1 MKGLIFPYEGPTD
14 VQGVCMCAQSLGNL
28 TQSAVNLS
36 LFLRTPF
43 PLSPVPSPP
52 PPPLSF
58 IHILSSTLLPVLSFP
73 STGIMDYL
81 LELKGK
87 GEDIAED
94 PVINLTEENFD
105 NIITSSEIILV
116 DFYADW

>member
-1 MKGLIFPYEGPTD
+1 
-14 VQGVCMCAQSLGNL
+14 
-28 TQSAVNLS
+28 
-36 LFLRTPF
+36 
-43 PLSPVPSPP
+43 
-52 PPPLSF
+52 
-58 IHILSSTLLPVLSFP
+58 
-73 STGIMDYL
+73 MDYL

>member
-1 MKGLIFPYEGPTD
+1 MHRVREIYFYQQFEPF
-14 VQGVCMCAQSLGNL
+14 SF
-28 TQSAVNLS
+28 LS
-36 LFLRTPF
+36 SVF
-43 PLSPVPSPP
+43 PP
-52 PPPLSF
+52 PPSCSF
-58 IHILSSTLLPVLSFP
+58 LPSIHILSSTHPPRPFL
-73 STGIMDYL
+73 STGIIDHL

-87 GEDIAED
+87 AEDIAED